1 MKNSAARTVTPA
13 ALTLGLA
20 LLTGC
25 TMQSPGNLAVHE
37 ALFYGG
43 NQQRVAWVYGTLGG
57 GAESSVR
64 LGDKAATLR
73 PQLSGDALGL
83 PGTLSVDGKATYA
96 GTTAATS
103 SRINVTRSGNGYSI
117 QALGNVEAVYATDGA
132 AWFRL
137 SGPVTAGQT
146 VLASAVQN
154 TFLRGAGDL
163 TDPEADALGAEL
175 KGQGALAVAVLPDSS
190 LPDQALRVEPALE
203 AGKHPLTGLYVQSGI
218 AQVTATAPIPP
229 QPTPVTT
236 SPVTTPVTTS
246 PVSSASRQLA
256 GGSNAAASDFQVIV
270 ARDAAS
276 LGTLWNTAYGRQSNV
291 PALPTLLAG
300 RSVVGVFLGQR
311 PTGGYSVS
319 LASARIVGGVLELR
333 VNAAAPGPGSITT
346 QSLTSPWFAAEITG
360 TFTSV
365 VVKDAATGRTLN

>member
-1 MKNSAARTVTPA
+1 MKNPAARTVTPA

-57 GAESSVR
+57 GSESSVR

-103 SRINVTRSGNGYSI
+103 SRVNVTRSGGNYNI

-203 AGKHPLTGLYVQSGI
+203 TGKHPLTGLYVQSGI
-218 AQVTATAPIPP
+218 AQVAAAPAAP
-229 QPTPVTT
+229 QPTPVPPVNT
-236 SPVTTPVTTS
+236 SPASGS
-246 PVSSASRQLA
+246 PISGASRQLA
-256 GGSNAAASDFQVIV
+256 GGSNAAAGDFQVIV
-270 ARDAAS
+270 ARDVAS
-276 LGTLWNTAYGRQSNV
+276 LSTIWNTAYGRQSNV
-291 PALPTLLAG
+291 PALPTLLSG

-333 VNAAAPGPGSITT
+333 VNVAAPGPGSITT
-346 QSLTSPWFAAEITG
+346 QSLTSPWFAAEVTG
-360 TFTSV
+360 AFTSV
-365 VVKDAATGRTLN
+365 VVRDAASGRTLN

>member
-1 MKNSAARTVTPA
+1 
-13 ALTLGLA
+13 
-20 LLTGC
+20 
-25 TMQSPGNLAVHE
+25 MQSPGNLAVHE

-57 GAESSVR
+57 GPESSVR
-64 LGDKAATLR
+64 LGEKAATLR
-73 PQLSGDALGL
+73 PQLSGDVLGL

-96 GTTAATS
+96 GTTTATS
-103 SRINVTRSGNGYSI
+103 SRVNVTRSGGSYSI

-163 TDPEADALGAEL
+163 TDTEADALGAQL
-175 KGQGALAVAVLPDSS
+175 KGQGALAVAVLPDDS
-190 LPDQALRVEPALE
+190 LPDQALKVEPALE

-218 AQVTATAPIPP
+218 AQVTAPTQPATRLPTTAP
-229 QPTPVTT
+229 VTS
-236 SPVTTPVTTS
+236 SPVTTPPVTGTAIS
-246 PVSSASRQLA
+246 GASRQLA

-276 LGTLWNTAYGRQSNV
+276 LGALWNTAYGRQTNV
-291 PALPTLLAG
+291 PALPTLVAG

-319 LASARIVGGVLELR
+319 LASARVVAGVLELK
-333 VNAAAPGPGSITT
+333 VNVAAPGPGSITT
-346 QSLTSPWFAAEITG
+346 QSLTSPWFAAEVTG
-360 TFTSV
+360 TFGSV
-365 VVKDAATGRTLN
+365 VVRDAASGRTLN